1 MTDYR
6 RIVMDKDRKIAE
18 LYQQLKEAQLR
29 AYDLEIELD
38 ELSKRL
44 PIEEHAKVIAK
55 VEQRIKETTC

>member
-1 MTDYR
+1 
-6 RIVMDKDRKIAE
+6 MDKDRKIAE